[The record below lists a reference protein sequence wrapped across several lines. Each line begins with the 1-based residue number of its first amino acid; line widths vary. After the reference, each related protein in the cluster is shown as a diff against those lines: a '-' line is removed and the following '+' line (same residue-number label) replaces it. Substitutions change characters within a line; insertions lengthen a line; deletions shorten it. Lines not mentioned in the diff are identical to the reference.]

1 MPNAEVLD
9 RSGEK
14 PYCTFI
20 ICIRFQFVNK
30 RFHFSF
36 GILWQFD
43 SFDVIKKISGL
54 ANKGRPENSRCKPE
68 NIIDEQRNLFDPAAR
83 WPRPNHPAS

>member
-30 RFHFSF
+30 RFHFSL
-36 GILWQFD
+36 GILWHFD
-43 SFDVIKKISGL
+43 SFDVMRKTSIEVIRNDRPRSKVVFI
-54 ANKGRPENSRCKPE
+54 ANKNSRLPTCSE
-68 NIIDEQRNLFDPAAR
+68 T
-83 WPRPNHPAS
+83 